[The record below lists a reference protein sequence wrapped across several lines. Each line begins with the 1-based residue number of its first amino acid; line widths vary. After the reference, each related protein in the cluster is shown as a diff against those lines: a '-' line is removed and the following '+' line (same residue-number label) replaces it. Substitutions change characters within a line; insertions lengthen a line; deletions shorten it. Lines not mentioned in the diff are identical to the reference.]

1 MKNSASC
8 HNNLALSCTNF
19 KAYLNVISVMII
31 RDVHSVPV
39 IIILNVEQTQATVT
53 VLMVKLDYLMVP

>member
-1 MKNSASC
+1 
-8 HNNLALSCTNF
+8 
-19 KAYLNVISVMII
+19 MII